1 MTPPCPPCLVDMR
14 LTASR
19 AHKML
24 PVTFDRHQR
33 WMRSADISS
42 TRTED
47 LPTMP
52 PLLTRAPSVPNLSAA
67 SNSLRISLSS
77 ATIAFHCDGL
87 AVLALDFS
95 NDFLAAAS
103 LLA

>member
-1 MTPPCPPCLVDMR
+1 MR

-24 PVTFDRHQR
+24 PVTLIAITR

-77 ATIAFHCDGL
+77 ATSHFTAIAL
-87 AVLALDFS
+87 P
-95 NDFLAAAS
+95 FLRSISVTTSFAAAS